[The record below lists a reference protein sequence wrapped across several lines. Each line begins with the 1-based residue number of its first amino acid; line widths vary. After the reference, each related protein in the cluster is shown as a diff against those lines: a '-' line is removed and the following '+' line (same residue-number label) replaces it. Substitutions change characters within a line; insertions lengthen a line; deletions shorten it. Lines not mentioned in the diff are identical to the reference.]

1 MAVGQ
6 LGAEPGTTVAEVSE
20 PRPPL
25 DYYLLLTKPGDR
37 DPTGEVEGIVVE
49 EFTRH
54 HDFSAAGL
62 DSAGWTPSG
71 DGWWSSASFSRGMR
85 TDPALLARVVPTSR
99 SIAEDV
105 HRKLGGGQLPVE
117 AVLRTYFRD
126 HQPFPNVPPLRLG
139 PAQPPT
145 GFHERR
151 VYRVL
156 FAKDL
161 REEQV
166 ASLRAVWQPTVDGA
180 APAPGSVVA
189 GALDKDGDRFTWDV
203 RRVGRGLAWSLD
215 LTVLL
220 GSGTSEALGP
230 TLYDLT
236 NVLRQHG
243 LIPVTTER
251 FS

>member
-6 LGAEPGTTVAEVSE
+6 RGAEPGTTVAEVSE
-20 PRPPL
+20 RRPPL
-25 DYYLLLTKPGDR
+25 DYYLLLAPPGDL
-37 DPTGEVEGIVVE
+37 DPTAAVEGIVVE
-49 EFTRH
+49 EFARH
-54 HDFSAAGL
+54 HDLSASGL

-71 DGWWSSASFSRGMR
+71 DGWWSSASFSRGFR
-85 TDPALLARVVPTSR
+85 TDPAMLARIVPASR
-99 SIAEDV
+99 GAAESAY
-105 HRKLGGGQLPVE
+105 RQLGGGRLPGE
-117 AVLRTYFRD
+117 AALRTFFHD

-139 PAQPPT
+139 PAQPPA

-161 REEQV
+161 RDEQV
-166 ASLRAVWQPTVDGA
+166 ASLGALWQTTVDDT
-180 APAPGSVVA
+180 APPPGSVAA
-189 GALDKDGDRFTWDV
+189 GSLDRDGDRFAWCV

-220 GSGTSEALGP
+220 RTDASATVGSV
-230 TLYDLT
+230 LYDLT
-236 NVLRQHG
+236 NVMRHHG
-243 LIPVTTER
+243 LVPVTTER